1 MKILLRWPLCN
12 ASYTGPQPRPL
23 VLDTNV
29 VLDLLVFDDPLVPP
43 IRQLLAQGQ
52 LRWIA
57 DEAQRIELGRV
68 LTYSK
73 VAPRVAF
80 YDKTAEGVLA
90 AFDAAVQYVPTALKV
105 RFTCTDPD
113 DQHFLD
119 LAAQHQALL
128 ISKDKAVLKQ
138 RKRLATYYGATVGN
152 ILVCAPESGERVGAT
167 EGGAACAVTA

>member
-1 MKILLRWPLCN
+1 MKILLRWPQCN
-12 ASYTGPQPRPL
+12 QDYDGPRPRPV

-29 VLDLLVFDDPLVPP
+29 VLDLLVFDDPLVQP
-43 IRQLLAQGQ
+43 IRHLLEQGQ
-52 LRWIA
+52 LCWIA

-80 YDKTAEGVLA
+80 YEKTVEGVLA
-90 AFDAAVQYVPTALKV
+90 AFDAAVQYVPAAPKV

-119 LAAQHQALL
+119 LAAQHRALL

-138 RKRLATYYGATVGN
+138 RRRLATHYETTIGN
-152 ILVCAPESGERVGAT
+152 KLVIE
-167 EGGAACAVTA
+167 

>member
-43 IRQLLAQGQ
+43 IRELLAQGQ

-68 LTYSK
+68 LSYSK

-80 YDKTAEGVLA
+80 YGKSAEGVLA
-90 AFDAAVQYVPTALKV
+90 AFDAAVQYVPTAPKV

-128 ISKDKAVLKQ
+128 LSKDKAVLKQ
-138 RKRLATYYGATVGN
+138 RKRLATCYGATVGN
-152 ILVCAPESGERVGAT
+152 ILVWEPDPAT
-167 EGGAACAVTA
+167 ATATAAETAT

>member
-1 MKILLRWPLCN
+1 MKILLRWPQCN
-12 ASYTGPQPRPL
+12 QDYDGPRPRPV

-29 VLDLLVFDDPLVPP
+29 VLDLLVFDDPLVQP
-43 IRQLLAQGQ
+43 IRELLAQGE

-80 YDKTAEGVLA
+80 YAKTVEGVLA
-90 AFDAAVQYVPTALKV
+90 AFDAAVQYAPAAPKV

-119 LAAQHQALL
+119 LAAQHRALL

-138 RKRLATYYGATVGN
+138 RKRLATWFGATIGN
-152 ILVCAPESGERVGAT
+152 LLVLE
-167 EGGAACAVTA
+167 TASAENS

>member
-1 MKILLRWPLCN
+1 MKILVRWPLCN

-43 IRQLLAQGQ
+43 IRELLAQGQ

-68 LTYSK
+68 LSYSK

-80 YDKTAEGVLA
+80 YGKSAEGVLA
-90 AFDAAVQYVPTALKV
+90 AFDAAVQYVPTAPKV

-128 ISKDKAVLKQ
+128 LSKDKAVLKQ

-152 ILVCAPESGERVGAT
+152 ILVWEPDPAMAPAAETAT
-167 EGGAACAVTA
+167 

>member
-1 MKILLRWPLCN
+1 MKILLRWPQCN
-12 ASYTGPQPRPL
+12 QDYDGPRPRPV

-29 VLDLLVFDDPLVPP
+29 VLDLLVFDDPLVQP
-43 IRQLLAQGQ
+43 IRHLLEQGQ
-52 LRWIA
+52 LCWIA

-80 YDKTAEGVLA
+80 YEKTVEGVLA
-90 AFDAAVQYVPTALKV
+90 AFDAAVQYVPAAPKV

-119 LAAQHQALL
+119 LAAQHRALL

-138 RKRLATYYGATVGN
+138 RKRLSTWFGATIGN
-152 ILVCAPESGERVGAT
+152 LLVLD
-167 EGGAACAVTA
+167 TASAENS

>member
-1 MKILLRWPLCN
+1 MKILLRWPQCN
-12 ASYTGPQPRPL
+12 AGYTGPRPRPV

-29 VLDLLVFDDPLVPP
+29 VLDLLVFGDPLVQP
-43 IRQLLAQGQ
+43 IRHLLEQGQ

-80 YDKTAEGVLA
+80 YEKTVEGVLA
-90 AFDAAVQYVPTALKV
+90 AFDAGTQMVPTAPKV

-119 LAAQHQALL
+119 LAAQHRALL

-138 RKRLATYYGATVGN
+138 RKRLDTWFGATIGN
-152 ILVCAPESGERVGAT
+152 MLVLETASVGAS
-167 EGGAACAVTA
+167 